1 MATIIK
7 GDLLNCDAQIETYC
21 SKLNHNLF
29 KLKIRVSLKKFL
41 KQVKMSGADYDTTL
55 TDTSV
60 SRMPIG
66 GDDVHMLQLELYDL
80 DFHDYL
86 DYFPFYLSEDGV
98 RGLLVFVNYNRKS
111 PNYRRVLTVRMEF
124 DSNLAPT
131 ATFEIK
137 PYEKVIHYYKMRNEV
152 HE

>member
-1 MATIIK
+1 
-7 GDLLNCDAQIETYC
+7 
-21 SKLNHNLF
+21 
-29 KLKIRVSLKKFL
+29 
-41 KQVKMSGADYDTTL
+41 MSGADYDSTL

-60 SRMPIG
+60 SRIPIREAE
-66 GDDVHMLQLELYDL
+66 VHMLQLELYDL

-86 DYFPFYLSEDGV
+86 DYFPFYLSENGV

-111 PNYRRVLTVRMEF
+111 PNYRRVLTTRMEF

-137 PYEKVIHYYKMRNEV
+137 PYEKVREYYKMRNEII
-152 HE
+152 E